1 MSDFNYDAR
10 DDQGN
15 SVQGSVTAETQA
27 QALAQLRKRNLTP
40 VSIKPSGSTK
50 SLFGR
55 TPKDK
60 PKAKPKST
68 SSNEGGSYPDSN
80 GGAKKGFSLKSLTSL
95 QLTKPKATVN
105 KQELVIFTRQL
116 STMIGAGL
124 SLLESLDV
132 LGEQAETPGM
142 RITCERLTTELRGG
156 SDLSAAME
164 TCPKAF
170 TSLYVSM
177 VRAGEASGQ
186 MDIILERLAEYVEE
200 ADELR
205 REVKSAMTYPV
216 ISLVLVL
223 GITSFLML
231 GVVPTFRQVFESL
244 DTDLPALTT
253 FVLNTSDWLKA
264 NYMVAF
270 GGSAGVLVGL
280 YLFKKTRRGSYLFD
294 RIALNVPIFG
304 PMARKVALAR
314 FSRTFSTLTRSGVPI
329 MGTLDIV
336 ADTAGNQVVT
346 EAVLNSR
353 EAVRNGNMLSEPL
366 SQSPVFPPMVT
377 RMIAIGER
385 SGALETLL
393 EKIADFYDAQVKAQI
408 KSLTSLIEPMLIS
421 FMGVIVGGVVLS
433 VFLPILDIVGKLGG

>member
-10 DDQGN
+10 DDQGK

-40 VSIKPSGSTK
+40 VSIKQGGNTK

-55 TPKDK
+55 TPKA
-60 PKAKPKST
+60 KAKPTPAPESQNFSD
-68 SSNEGGSYPDSN
+68 SSS
-80 GGAKKGFSLKSLTSL
+80 GAKKGFSLKTITSF

-156 SDLSAAME
+156 SDLSAAMI

-170 TSLYVSM
+170 SSLYVSM

-216 ISLVLVL
+216 ISLILVL

-244 DTDLPALTT
+244 DAELPALTT

-264 NYMVAF
+264 NYAVAF
-270 GGSAGVLVGL
+270 GGSAATLVGL
-280 YLFKKTRRGSYLFD
+280 YLFKKTRKGSYLFD
-294 RIALNVPIFG
+294 RLALNIPIFG

-393 EKIADFYDAQVKAQI
+393 EKIADFYDSQVKAQI
-408 KSLTSLIEPMLIS
+408 KSLTSLIEPLLIS

-433 VFLPILDIVGKLGG
+433 VFLPILDIVGKLGS